1 MDDDQYSEE
10 ENVCLALQLACG
22 SVFPM
27 VLKAAIELDLLEI
40 IREAG
45 PNASLS
51 ASEVASQLP
60 TKDSD
65 FASSMLDRI
74 LRLLAV
80 QAVLKCSRKLLPCG
94 GFELRYSLAPVSNLF
109 TKNENGA
116 CIAPTSL
123 FIQDKV
129 LMESWYHLKDA
140 ILEATIPFNKAH
152 GMTLFEYAATDSRFN
167 NVLNLCMSNHSVII
181 MKKIVEIYKGFQGL
195 KSLVDVG
202 GGIGV
207 SLDMIVSKYP
217 SIKAINFDLP
227 HVIQVAAS
235 YAGIEHIGG
244 DMFASVPKGDAIF
257 MKWILHDWNDT
268 ECIKILKNCYE
279 ALPVNGKVIIAECIL
294 SETPSSSSNWDAL
307 GAMTDVMML
316 AYSPSGKERTLQQY
330 EALA

>member
-22 SVFPM
+22 SVLPM

-40 IREAG
+40 IRGVG

-51 ASEVASQLP
+51 ASEIASQLP

-80 QAVLKCSRKLLPCG
+80 HAVLKCSRKLLPCG
-94 GFELRYSLAPVSNLF
+94 GFELRYALAPVSNLLI
-109 TKNENGA
+109 KNEDGA
-116 CIAPTSL
+116 CLAPTSL

-129 LMESWYHLKDA
+129 MMESWYHLKDA

-167 NVLNLCMSNHSVII
+167 NVLNLCMSNHSVMIV
-181 MKKIVEIYKGFQGL
+181 KKIVEIYKGFQVI

-207 SLDMIVSKYP
+207 TLDMIVSKYP

-227 HVIQVAAS
+227 HVVQVAPS
-235 YAGIEHIGG
+235 YPE
-244 DMFASVPKGDAIF
+244 
-257 MKWILHDWNDT
+257 
-268 ECIKILKNCYE
+268 Y
-279 ALPVNGKVIIAECIL
+279 IL
-294 SETPSSSSNWDAL
+294 SETPSSSSSNGDAL
-307 GAMTDVMML
+307 GALTDVVML
-316 AYSPSGKERTLQQY
+316 AYTPSGKERTLLQY
-330 EALA
+330 EALAREAGFTKLFKICSSHSIWIMELHK